1 MVNALKGKTLTTM
14 TIILPNKEIAAELM
28 DVAND
33 HFEFT
38 QEKSYPVGPLKLI
51 QYYIS
56 LAHSGKKVP
65 HFLMERHLRKL
76 GE

>member
-1 MVNALKGKTLTTM
+1 
-14 TIILPNKEIAAELM
+14 M

-56 LAHSGKKVP
+56 LAQSGKKVP
-65 HFLMERHLRKL
+65 HFLMDKKNYNVR
-76 GE
+76 